1 MKTIYVYYSLT
12 GHVEN
17 HVKKLNGETYKIE
30 TKKKLP
36 KSKFMQLVILG
47 YKSSSNKKIEIKECE
62 VDFEA
67 YDKVVLCF
75 PVWSGKVSNPMRSFL
90 EENKFKNK
98 EVDLI
103 VSCGGSTGGAETKVL
118 EYIDASNKIGD
129 VKIIK
134 EKAKK

>member
-1 MKTIYVYYSLT
+1 
-12 GHVEN
+12 
-17 HVKKLNGETYKIE
+17 
-30 TKKKLP
+30 
-36 KSKFMQLVILG
+36 
-47 YKSSSNKKIEIKECE
+47 
-62 VDFEA
+62 
-67 YDKVVLCF
+67 
-75 PVWSGKVSNPMRSFL
+75 MRSFL